1 MYYMLIEH
9 NLFEPSST
17 AIVPPGSLGCTLHNG
32 FMQLFF
38 FRRISEPAQRRKVL
52 GEHMVIN
59 IVAIVI
65 GIIACLFG
73 YKALRIWLAIVGL
86 VLGAALGYY
95 LGGLIGE
102 QVWPIIGAIVVG
114 LLVSVISFF
123 IYRIGAILIGALL
136 GGAFTSIVLS
146 AFGVTPLPWMV
157 VAGAVVVA
165 IIAGIFLKQFIIIG
179 SSFHG
184 AYLIVAGAYA
194 LIVGMSIVGFDDAI
208 QAVELP
214 WYIYAIIVVL
224 GIVAVILQN
233 KIEKKAPKAVQA

>member
-1 MYYMLIEH
+1 MI
-9 NLFEPSST
+9 
-17 AIVPPGSLGCTLHNG
+17 
-32 FMQLFF
+32 
-38 FRRISEPAQRRKVL
+38 
-52 GEHMVIN
+52 IN

-65 GIIACLFG
+65 GVIACLFG

-86 VLGAALGYY
+86 ILGAALGYY
-95 LGGLIGE
+95 LGGLIGA

-114 LLVSVISFF
+114 LLVSVISYF

-136 GGAFTSIVLS
+136 GGAFTSVILS
-146 AFGVTPLPWMV
+146 AFGVAPLPWMIV
-157 VAGAVVVA
+157 VGAVVVA

-184 AYLIVAGAYA
+184 AYMIVAGAYA
-194 LIVGMSIVGFDDAI
+194 LIADMSYVGFDTAM

-224 GIVAVILQN
+224 GIVAIILQN
-233 KIEKKAPKAVQA
+233 RMEKKAPKAAHA